1 MKSIKFLETKVI
13 ISGRLYS
20 EFVQKFKENII
31 SMYVA
36 PKIIVFT
43 SNKEKFIENNKKYLS
58 NNNLFYQFGGIATT
72 FNEIKKFLKKND
84 IISQKMKM
92 KKSDDT
98 QLAFERINEIQ
109 LTYEYIDS
117 IEKLTLPIFF
127 KSLIDNTSNN
137 NMEEYTNLLYDTYS
151 KDNDKIKILLGSI
164 KSMINIPIEVLS
176 KYYARLYTAESNFY
190 KDINKNLGLNKKEK
204 YLPFIKTLYEGVK
217 LKSLS
222 LASDNILYRGSKI
235 SNEEVEKIKTYLN
248 KKIDNLPGSIV
259 FSKSFLSF
267 SKDKGTAEKFLKYKN
282 KNENL
287 SKVLYILEKD
297 DNIGYNLSTHG
308 DIEKISF
315 VPKEREILFF
325 PFSSFEIKEIKEINI
340 GEEKGY
346 EIKLLYLGKY
356 LEEIENNKNIINK
369 EKEIPD
375 SEFKTQLIEFG
386 LIKPERI
393 KNINSKTLYIE
404 YKRYEKEIEEIIINN
419 NIIIGEINIF
429 PDDINK
435 DIQII
440 NSFENHKR
448 IEKLEDKE
456 DDYKYENEKEIKEN
470 IEIRINGKKIEF
482 SYLYKF
488 IKEGKYKIEYIFK
501 NYMTKTDFMFCHC
514 TSLTNLNLSKF
525 ITQNVT
531 NMSGMFYDCASLINL
546 NLSNFKTQNA
556 TNMSEMFSGC
566 KSLINLNLSNFN
578 TQNVTDMSFM
588 FSSCKSLTN
597 LNLSNF
603 NTRNVADMSFMFS
616 SCISLINLNLSNF
629 NTQNVIYMSEMLS
642 GCNSLKKENIITE
655 DNKIK
660 NNLIL

>member
-92 KKSDDT
+92 RKSDDT

-109 LTYEYIDS
+109 LTFEYIDS

-297 DNIGYNLSTHG
+297 VNIGYNLSTHG

-369 EKEIPD
+369 EK
-375 SEFKTQLIEFG
+375 KYLIV
-386 LIKPERI
+386 
-393 KNINSKTLYIE
+393 
-404 YKRYEKEIEEIIINN
+404 
-419 NIIIGEINIF
+419 
-429 PDDINK
+429 
-435 DIQII
+435 
-440 NSFENHKR
+440 
-448 IEKLEDKE
+448 
-456 DDYKYENEKEIKEN
+456 
-470 IEIRINGKKIEF
+470 
-482 SYLYKF
+482 
-488 IKEGKYKIEYIFK
+488 
-501 NYMTKTDFMFCHC
+501 
-514 TSLTNLNLSKF
+514 NLKHN
-525 ITQNVT
+525 
-531 NMSGMFYDCASLINL
+531 
-546 NLSNFKTQNA
+546 
-556 TNMSEMFSGC
+556 
-566 KSLINLNLSNFN
+566 
-578 TQNVTDMSFM
+578 
-588 FSSCKSLTN
+588 
-597 LNLSNF
+597 
-603 NTRNVADMSFMFS
+603 
-616 SCISLINLNLSNF
+616 
-629 NTQNVIYMSEMLS
+629 
-642 GCNSLKKENIITE
+642 
-655 DNKIK
+655 
-660 NNLIL
+660 